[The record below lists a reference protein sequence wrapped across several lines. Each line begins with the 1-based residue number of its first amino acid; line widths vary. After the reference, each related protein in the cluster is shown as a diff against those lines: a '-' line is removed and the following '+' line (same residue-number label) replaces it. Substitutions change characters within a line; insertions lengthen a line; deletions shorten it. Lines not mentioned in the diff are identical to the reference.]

1 MACANLSSLRTCV
14 ACRSKGACSSHLTRR
29 SGVSRSQFTY
39 RLLYQEKLKPR
50 AGEAGSHA
58 MDQHVAMAKTN
69 APPVDLVSGRTIVD
83 AIAATEGHDLWKYR
97 LTELHRA
104 AGTIMPVP
112 AMSIR
117 TRAPAGRLVVG
128 YISASKITPENR
140 TADRTLAVHARLGAV
155 TGEQP

>member
-1 MACANLSSLRTCV
+1 
-14 ACRSKGACSSHLTRR
+14 
-29 SGVSRSQFTY
+29 
-39 RLLYQEKLKPR
+39 
-50 AGEAGSHA
+50 

-97 LTELHRA
+97 LTELHHA

-117 TRAPAGRLVVG
+117 TRAQRG
-128 YISASKITPENR
+128 
-140 TADRTLAVHARLGAV
+140 DW
-155 TGEQP
+155 